1 MGVAVKSL
9 LAHLRERQE
18 QCGVQAFQF
27 HHVLRNNVL
36 EAAAYPTSAQTIL
49 ESEHP
54 EDQVDSK
61 GLKPSKTIKEAKAIT
76 IQKNPIAI
84 PPIGDNGSNAG
95 PSAFVPDQLSHPV
108 PPPVWSQMPGPNYW
122 APHFMSGPNPN
133 SMPTYQQVPLM
144 YDPQLMQQCGVQP
157 GLPLPVILPAGQ
169 LHQYSEQPV
178 GGFHAPP
185 NAVAPG
191 MPFAA
196 PLHPPNQLIDPH
208 PIPSGDPPFALIYP
222 QIPFDQR
229 PIDHSVRTPTKKLPL
244 KTPKKTPGK
253 RKRKEPEET
262 PSQTPTRASN
272 RTRTPKKFFEIDQ

>member
-95 PSAFVPDQLSHPV
+95 PSAFCT
-108 PPPVWSQMPGPNYW
+108 GPAF
-122 APHFMSGPNPN
+122 APRSTAGLESDARSKLLGP
-133 SMPTYQQVPLM
+133 SLH
-144 YDPQLMQQCGVQP
+144 VQSKS
-157 GLPLPVILPAGQ
+157 Q
-169 LHQYSEQPV
+169 LHANLPT
-178 GGFHAPP
+178 G
-185 NAVAPG
+185 
-191 MPFAA
+191 
-196 PLHPPNQLIDPH
+196 
-208 PIPSGDPPFALIYP
+208 PSHVRP
-222 QIPFDQR
+222 
-229 PIDHSVRTPTKKLPL
+229 PIDAAMWSAARIASPSHSTSRTT
-244 KTPKKTPGK
+244 TPIFGAAGRRVPCATQRGCAWNAI
-253 RKRKEPEET
+253 RSSA
-262 PSQTPTRASN
+262 PSTQP
-272 RTRTPKKFFEIDQ
+272 ID